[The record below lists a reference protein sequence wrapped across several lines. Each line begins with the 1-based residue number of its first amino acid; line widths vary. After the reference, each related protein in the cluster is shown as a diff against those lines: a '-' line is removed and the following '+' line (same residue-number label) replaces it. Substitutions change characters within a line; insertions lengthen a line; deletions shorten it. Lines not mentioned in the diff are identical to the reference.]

1 MSLGKA
7 SCMLY
12 TEAQLLLPK
21 GSKICLNPLRF
32 TVFRETK
39 SDDRVMRCAQCC
51 GSGQFHPWREKRLAI
66 FPCDMSQTDCTNST
80 ARLPHHVMQS
90 DLLSS
95 ASYLTEAEP
104 CAPHSSAS

>member
-39 SDDRVMRCAQCC
+39 SDDRVMKCAQCC

-66 FPCDMSQTDCTNST
+66 FPCDTNQADCTNNT
-80 ARLPHHVMQS
+80 DRFRIL
-90 DLLSS
+90 
-95 ASYLTEAEP
+95 
-104 CAPHSSAS
+104 